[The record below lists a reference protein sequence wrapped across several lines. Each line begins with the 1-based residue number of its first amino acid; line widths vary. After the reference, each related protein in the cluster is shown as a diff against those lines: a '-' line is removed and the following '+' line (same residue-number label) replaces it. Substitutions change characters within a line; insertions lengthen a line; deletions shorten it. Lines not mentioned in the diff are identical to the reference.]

1 MTTINYG
8 DAERQFVEAM
18 RKRALAL
25 SHDLIADGNFH
36 RCDAANKANWS
47 GKNDGAYVLHLD
59 GVPRGA
65 FCNYTD
71 GYGWNKWVYKTMR
84 LLTVEQ
90 RRDFDR
96 EIEAKKIK
104 DEAEREAK
112 YARGQE
118 LARRRWN
125 SAQACEQHAYLD
137 KKRVLSYGLRVDDEG
152 TLLIPMLGRDKKI
165 CSLQTI
171 DGDGQKLFLTNGRA
185 AGSYFRIGKSKGDD
199 GSTICIAEGYATGAT
214 VHEATGHGVF
224 VAFCDW
230 NLTAVAEMV
239 RERYPDAHIVICADD
254 DWKTEGNP
262 GLASARKAAR
272 AVDGKV
278 AVPAFGDD
286 RADELAVIMAKA
298 QFEGDEREVYLRIAG
313 HHGRVYIDLADKHW
327 RVVEIDADGWRL
339 VRNPPVRFY
348 RRMGMLALPV
358 PAKGGKVET
367 LKKYVNLKEPSDFVM
382 AVAWILGALRERGPY
397 PVLNAT
403 GEAGAAKST
412 FVRIMRSLV
421 DPNVSAVRT
430 MPRNEQDLFIAAN
443 NGYVLAFDNLSWLP
457 EWLSDGLSRIATEGS
472 FATRMLYTDDEE
484 RLFTAMR
491 PILLNGVE
499 DVVVKGDL
507 ADRMIALE
515 LQIIPDKQRRRE
527 REFWKAFE
535 ADRAQIFGALLGAVA
550 HGLRQLPEI
559 HLEALPRMADFTE
572 WAVACGDGLLRS
584 KGAFVTAYAE
594 NRSKVTTTVVEG
606 SPLMSAVQQLMVS
619 EDGNWEGTMRD
630 LKWRL
635 DTIAGDTE
643 IMRKHW
649 PGSASALSRRI
660 RTITTHL
667 RRLGIEISERREGKA
682 RTRIVII
689 TQTRK
694 MPSVPSAPSSTQAM
708 PPQKRLQNNEFYE
721 ADEADEADGILHTSL
736 FSSEMA
742 SAPRPTT
749 APPPTPRVRE
759 RASPQNSVRPVR
771 PVRRQIP
778 WAERTDKDRFTRS
791 ASPHKDRRYDR

>member
-1 MTTINYG
+1 
-8 DAERQFVEAM
+8 
-18 RKRALAL
+18 
-25 SHDLIADGNFH
+25 
-36 RCDAANKANWS
+36 
-47 GKNDGAYVLHLD
+47 VLHLD

-286 RADELAVIMAKA
+286 RADEQTDFNDMATALDDLNPVERAIADAVMPDEMQASDCLRLDEDDDPDKAQSEKQADKLVQLAASAELFHNSGGLYADVDINGHRETWPIKAEGFKSWLRHQYYLASKSAPNPTAMNSALAVIMAKA

-412 FVRIMRSLV
+412 FVRIMPSLV

-535 ADRAQIFGALLGAVA
+535 ADRAQIFGALLGAV
-550 HGLRQLPEI
+550 R
-559 HLEALPRMADFTE
+559 T
-572 WAVACGDGLLRS
+572 ACGNCQRYTWKRCRAWRTLPNGRS
-584 KGAFVTAYAE
+584 PVVTACCGA
-594 NRSKVTTTVVEG
+594 KVH
-606 SPLMSAVQQLMVS
+606 SSQPMQ
-619 EDGNWEGTMRD
+619 
-630 LKWRL
+630 
-635 DTIAGDTE
+635 
-643 IMRKHW
+643 
-649 PGSASALSRRI
+649 
-660 RTITTHL
+660 RT
-667 RRLGIEISERREGKA
+667 GA
-682 RTRIVII
+682 R
-689 TQTRK
+689 
-694 MPSVPSAPSSTQAM
+694 
-708 PPQKRLQNNEFYE
+708 
-721 ADEADEADGILHTSL
+721 
-736 FSSEMA
+736 
-742 SAPRPTT
+742 
-749 APPPTPRVRE
+749 
-759 RASPQNSVRPVR
+759 
-771 PVRRQIP
+771 
-778 WAERTDKDRFTRS
+778 
-791 ASPHKDRRYDR
+791 